1 MEKELTNYNYDKSE
15 IENMRNRIFD
25 SIQQYSAA
33 NDVESD

>member
-25 SIQQYSAA
+25 SIQQNSAA
-33 NDVESD
+33 NDAESD